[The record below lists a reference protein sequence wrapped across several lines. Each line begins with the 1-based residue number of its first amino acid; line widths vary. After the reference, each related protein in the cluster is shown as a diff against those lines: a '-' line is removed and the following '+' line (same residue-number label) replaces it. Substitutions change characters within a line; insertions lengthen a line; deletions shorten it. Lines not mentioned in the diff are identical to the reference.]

1 MFPLRVSMVTYNLWG
16 SEKWPEREPALRLF
30 GERYR
35 PDVLCVQELTTESRA
50 CLDAVLP
57 SHHRVEDPFTGW
69 ATEGNIWWSD
79 ELFDLVE
86 YGAERFTTDEAS
98 DQRMFWVRL
107 APKDR
112 PQTFFVGNVH
122 LSAPGP
128 VEIGEGR
135 SERVSEIKRV
145 IDHLRRLV
153 QEDEPATLMGD
164 FNDSLAPL
172 SHLFVAG
179 YHSCWAKL
187 SQIPPPTMPAFPD
200 RVLAMGFATNF
211 VFDWIVAN
219 GMTRPLS
226 ASCPQVYSGYVPP
239 SDHWPVQAVYELLEG
254 PKE

>member
-98 DQRMFWVRL
+98 DRRMFWVRL

-145 IDHLRRLV
+145 IDHLGRLV

-164 FNDSLAPL
+164 FNDSLTPL
-172 SHLFVAG
+172 SHFSWRAITAAG
-179 YHSCWAKL
+179 PNSARFHL
-187 SQIPPPTMPAFPD
+187 PPCQPFPTAFLRWGSP
-200 RVLAMGFATNF
+200 RTSFLTGSSPMG
-211 VFDWIVAN
+211 
-219 GMTRPLS
+219 
-226 ASCPQVYSGYVPP
+226 
-239 SDHWPVQAVYELLEG
+239 
-254 PKE
+254 